1 MATSAWVASAET
13 TSARETLAMEESR
26 GAVPGPTAAPGEV
39 HEAARRA
46 ATWGWSVVPV
56 DPDEAAPLVDVEAAT
71 HHRATTD
78 ELDRWW
84 ARWPAARAG
93 VVAGMLSGVLVVE
106 VDLLA
111 GGDGTL
117 AHLESQFAHLP
128 PTVEA
133 RLAGHV
139 RQVWFRH
146 DGPRLAGGPVEAGL
160 EVRADGDLVVL
171 PPSAGGEG
179 EPGRR
184 YEWAGEVAPGG
195 HLPPPPDWLLDLAR
209 HPHVDRPPV
218 VEQLHLAIEPDPL
231 LTAPAGPQ
239 AHHTT
244 TLPPGPA
251 VSVVG
256 ESRHQRELLEL
267 VGGRRPHGVDRAV
280 TAELVPFDGDPRD
293 RHALGVLVH
302 GLEVGRVVGVDAERC
317 RPAVVAALGRYGV
330 ASCAARIRGG
340 WDHGRHD
347 RGRLGITLY
356 LTPELPPDA

>member
-1 MATSAWVASAET
+1 MGLDGGPRGAL
-13 TSARETLAMEESR
+13 TLAMDER
-26 GAVPGPTAAPGEV
+26 TGPGPVHWAAR
-39 HEAARRA
+39 EAAG
-46 ATWGWSVVPV
+46 WGWSVVPV
-56 DPDEAAPLVDVEAAT
+56 DPDEPVALVDVEAAT

-84 ARWPAARAG
+84 GRWPGARAG
-93 VVAGMLSGVLVVE
+93 VVTGMLSGVLVLE

-111 GGDGTL
+111 GGDGAL
-117 AHLESQFAHLP
+117 ARLEAQFAPLP

-133 RLAGHV
+133 RLAGHE

-146 DGPRLAGGPVEAGL
+146 DGPRLEGGPVEAGL
-160 EVRADGDLVVL
+160 AVRADGDVVL
-171 PPSAGGEG
+171 LAPSPGGVG
-179 EPGRR
+179 ERGHG
-184 YEWAGEVAPGG
+184 YEWAGDVAPGG

-209 HPHVDRPPV
+209 HPHVERPPV
-218 VEQLHLAIEPDPL
+218 VEQLHLAIDPDPL
-231 LTAPAGPQ
+231 AVAPAPPQ
-239 AHHTT
+239 AHVAT

-251 VSVVG
+251 VDVVG
-256 ESRHQRELLEL
+256 ESRHQRELLDL

-280 TAELVPFDGDPRD
+280 TAELVPFDGYPRD

-302 GLEVGRVVGVDAERC
+302 GLEVGRVVGRDAERC

-356 LTPELPPDA
+356 LTPELPPEP